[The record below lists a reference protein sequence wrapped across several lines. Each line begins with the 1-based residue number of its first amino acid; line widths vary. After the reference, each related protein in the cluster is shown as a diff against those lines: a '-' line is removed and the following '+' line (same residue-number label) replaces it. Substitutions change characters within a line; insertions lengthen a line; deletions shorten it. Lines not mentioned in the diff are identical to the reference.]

1 MKANKSWPLCVLCCD
16 KKVNM
21 GVLVTGWSVYFIL
34 IQTSFW
40 SNYDYAFLNAQDAQ
54 SLFKKY

>member
-40 SNYDYAFLNAQDAQ
+40 SNYDYAFLNAQDAIIV
-54 SLFKKY
+54 